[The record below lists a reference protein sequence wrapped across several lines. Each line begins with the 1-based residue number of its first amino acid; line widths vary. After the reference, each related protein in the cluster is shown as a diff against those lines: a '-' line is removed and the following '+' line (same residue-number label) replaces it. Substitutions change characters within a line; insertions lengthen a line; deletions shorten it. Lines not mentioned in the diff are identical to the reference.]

1 MALSNSFEM
10 LGAMSNPK
18 MIKTSCGIEK
28 YQKLK
33 SNKTMIGKI
42 RFYWFYFFAIIRDS
56 YK

>member
-1 MALSNSFEM
+1 M
-10 LGAMSNPK
+10 LK
-18 MIKTSCGIEK
+18 LKIKTSCGIEK
-28 YQKLK
+28 YKKLK